1 MNHNTLKNT
10 LKERVIFFL
19 KFSDVNQA
27 EFGRLSGTSFSYV
40 SSIKKNI
47 SIDKIKTLRQINKN
61 LSLDW
66 LLFGEGEM
74 LRDEK
79 RELELMEE
87 NEKLTRQISLLEKV
101 VKFYEEKYGEP
112 QTAR

>member
-1 MNHNTLKNT
+1 M
-10 LKERVIFFL
+10 
-19 KFSDVNQA
+19 
-27 EFGRLSGTSFSYV
+27 
-40 SSIKKNI
+40 
-47 SIDKIKTLRQINKN
+47 RQINKN

-66 LLFGEGEM
+66 LLLGEGEM

-79 RELELMEE
+79 RESELMKE